1 MARVEDRWTRKDKTR
16 TPEYGKGMR
25 WRVVWTEADG
35 TVKRKSFPSKDAAQ
49 AHSTWVD
56 HNQRSGT
63 YIQAARGDVTVAELM
78 PVWFATQVHVKP
90 STRAAIE
97 SDMNAT
103 IIPYWGLRKVGAI
116 ERADVQ
122 EWVAAMVLDGKAP
135 RTVGTIFGRFT
146 TFMAWCVEE
155 KRVSANPAAG
165 VNLPRGNKRE
175 HKFLTVTQVAALAA
189 AIEGEYRG
197 LVWLLATT
205 GLRISEAAE
214 LRVKDVDLRRRR
226 LSITRSVV
234 YVKGTAEIGPPKN
247 GKSRTVPLTATAMDI
262 VKAAMKDTAG
272 HRHAPDALLFPTT
285 RGMQIRA
292 NNFKRRNFDDAV
304 QAVNKAAAAGKHR
317 VRIPEGLWVHDL
329 RHTAASWAVQS
340 GASVKSV
347 QRMLGHATAAMTL
360 DVYAGLFDQDL
371 DDVAAKMESLIT
383 EGGGHETP

>member
-1 MARVEDRWTRKDKTR
+1 MARVEDRWLRKDKTR
-16 TPEYGKGMR
+16 TPDYGKGMR
-25 WRVVWTEADG
+25 WRVVWTETDG
-35 TVKRKSFPSKDAAQ
+35 TVKRKSFPSKDAAN

-63 YIQAARGDVTVAELM
+63 YIQAARGDVTVGELM
-78 PVWFATQVHVKP
+78 PAWFTTQVHVKP

-103 IIPYWGLRKVGAI
+103 LVPYWGPRKLGAI

-122 EWVAAMVLDGKAP
+122 EWVAYMLVDGKAP
-135 RTVGTIFGRFT
+135 RTVETIFGRFT
-146 TFMAWCVEE
+146 TFMSWCVAE
-155 KRVSANPAAG
+155 RRIPANPAVG
-165 VNLPRGNKRE
+165 VKLPKGNKRE
-175 HKFLTVTQVAALAA
+175 HIFLTVPQVSALAG
-189 AIEGEYRG
+189 AIEEQYRG

-226 LSITRSVV
+226 LSISRSVV
-234 YVKGTAEIGPPKN
+234 YVKGSAEIGPPKN
-247 GKSRTVPLTATAMDI
+247 RKARTVPMTTTALDI
-262 VKAAMKDTAG
+262 VKAAMKDAAG
-272 HRHAPDALLFPTT
+272 HRKAPEDLLFPTVKG
-285 RGMQIRA
+285 RQVRA
-292 NNFKRRNFDDAV
+292 NNFKRRSYDNAV
-304 QAVNKAAAAGKHR
+304 AAVNARGGA

-371 DDVAAKMESLIT
+371 DDVAAKMEALI
-383 EGGGHETP
+383 EQGGGHETP